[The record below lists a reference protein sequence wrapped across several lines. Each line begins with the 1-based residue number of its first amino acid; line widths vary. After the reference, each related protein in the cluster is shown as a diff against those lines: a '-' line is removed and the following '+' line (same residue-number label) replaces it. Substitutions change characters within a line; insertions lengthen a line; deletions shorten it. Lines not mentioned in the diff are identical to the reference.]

1 MSFNSSLTPHAVPT
15 NTLHRLLKNRDGG
28 VMPLFALA
36 LVPILGFIGAAIDFS
51 RANAVKASMQAALDS
66 TALMLSKDAG
76 KLDDAGRQQKAQS
89 YFLSMFQRPEA
100 QNVVIQAPVYGTT
113 GGSSLQITATAQ
125 VQSGFVGVIG
135 FPTLTIT
142 STATVKW
149 GNNRLRVALGLDNTG
164 SMSSD
169 GKIDALKSATH
180 KLLDSLKNAATRDG
194 DVYVSIVPFSR
205 DVNVKYD
212 DTVVNAN
219 WIDWQYWDA
228 NNGTCNRSGS
238 SFTTQSACSATPAC
252 SKSSY
257 TSKDKCQDHSGTWY
271 TQAGTWTHAD
281 HSTWNGCVMDRDQS
295 NDVNKTAPVSGSTA
309 TMFPADQYSSCS
321 GALQPLTYDWT
332 KLNAKVDAMYPSGNT
347 NQTIGLAW
355 AWQSLMEG
363 LPLNAPAIDTSDGIP
378 TKKIVI
384 LLTDGLNTQNRW
396 SQNASSIDAREQ
408 LACDNAKA
416 DGIVVYTVQV
426 NTGNDPQQS
435 VLQNCA
441 SPTNVEPKGPKFFML
456 TSSDQVVTTFDQI
469 GTQLAKLHLSQ

>member
-1 MSFNSSLTPHAVPT
+1 MSSHSSLTPNAVPT
-15 NTLHRLLKNRDGG
+15 NSLRHLLKKRDGG

-76 KLDDAGRQQKAQS
+76 KLDDDGRQQKAQS

-169 GKIDALKSATH
+169 GKITALKSATH

-212 DTVVNAN
+212 STVLSADWLRWDDGTDESWDGAN
-219 WIDWQYWDA
+219 GSCSISGYSPRSSCSTRGICWLNNNNTSQGRCGTCNNPDQTRQTDCSTEKACSKAGYSSQNQCQN
-228 NNGTCNRSGS
+228 NNGTWR
-238 SFTTQSACSATPAC
+238 
-252 SKSSY
+252 Y
-257 TSKDKCQDHSGTWY
+257 
-271 TQAGTWTHAD
+271 GTWTAATWTRATWTPNN
-281 HSTWNGCVMDRDQS
+281 HSTW
-295 NDVNKTAPVSGSTA
+295 
-309 TMFPADQYSSCS
+309 
-321 GALQPLTYDWT
+321 
-332 KLNAKVDAMYPSGNT
+332 
-347 NQTIGLAW
+347 
-355 AWQSLMEG
+355 
-363 LPLNAPAIDTSDGIP
+363 
-378 TKKIVI
+378 
-384 LLTDGLNTQNRW
+384 
-396 SQNASSIDAREQ
+396 
-408 LACDNAKA
+408 
-416 DGIVVYTVQV
+416 
-426 NTGNDPQQS
+426 
-435 VLQNCA
+435 
-441 SPTNVEPKGPKFFML
+441 
-456 TSSDQVVTTFDQI
+456 
-469 GTQLAKLHLSQ
+469 

>member
-1 MSFNSSLTPHAVPT
+1 MSSHSSLTPNAVPT
-15 NTLHRLLKNRDGG
+15 NSLRHLLKNRDGG

-51 RANAVKASMQAALDS
+51 RANSVKASMQAALDS
-66 TALMLSKDAG
+66 TALMLSRDAA

-113 GGSSLQITATAQ
+113 GGSSLQITASAQ

-142 STATVKW
+142 SAATVKW

-169 GKIDALKSATH
+169 GKITALKSATH

-212 DTVVNAN
+212 STVVSAD

-228 NNGTCNRSGS
+228 ANGSCSRSGS
-238 SFTTQSACSATPAC
+238 SFDNQSACTAAPVC

-257 TSKDKCQDHSGTWY
+257 TSQNSCQDHNGTWY
-271 TQAGTWTHAD
+271 TQAGTWTKAD

-295 NDVNKTAPVSGSTA
+295 NDVNKTAPVAGSTS

-321 GALQPLTYDWT
+321 GSLLPLTYDWT
-332 KLNAKVDAMYPSGNT
+332 KLGAKVDAMYPSGNT

-355 AWQSLMEG
+355 AWQSLMG
-363 LPLNAPAIDTSDGIP
+363 GSPLNAPPIDTSDGIP
-378 TKKIVI
+378 TKKIII

-441 SPTNVEPKGPKFFML
+441 SPSDVEPKGPKFFML